1 MAEKKNPFRQVRL
14 VYKRSSLLVKCI
26 VLAALVLSTAALLLL
41 RGAILD
47 AKQQEEA
54 MRQEAI
60 RLEQSNEAL
69 EEDISQMGS
78 VQSIKDLA
86 GRFLGLVDPDTVIFV
101 PEQ

>member
-1 MAEKKNPFRQVRL
+1 MAKKKNPFSQVRL

-26 VLAALVLSTAALLLL
+26 VLAALILSTAALLLL

-60 RLEQSNEAL
+60 RLEQNNEDL
-69 EEDISQMGS
+69 EKDLSQMGS
-78 VQSIKDLA
+78 VQSIKELA
-86 GRFLGLVDPDTVIFV
+86 GRFLGLVDPDTVIFL

>member
-1 MAEKKNPFRQVRL
+1 MAEKKNPFSQVRL

-26 VLAALVLSTAALLLL
+26 VLAALVLSTAALLVL